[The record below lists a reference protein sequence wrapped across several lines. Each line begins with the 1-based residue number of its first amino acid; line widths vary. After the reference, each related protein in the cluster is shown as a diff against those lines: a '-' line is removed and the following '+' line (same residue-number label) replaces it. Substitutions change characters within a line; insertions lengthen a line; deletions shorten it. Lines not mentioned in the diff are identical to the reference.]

1 LDARMMVAALGFLG
15 VEGVVDVEKGW
26 VLLLGVIVVFILKLM
41 LVVLMG

>member
-1 LDARMMVAALGFLG
+1 MMVAALGFLG